1 MGRKPIFNECAKLV
15 TIRLYSWEKQLVKD
29 FIKKLREKKRKQ
41 LKNGTRRRT

>member
-1 MGRKPIFNECAKLV
+1 MPRKSIYGENAKLW
-15 TIRLYSWEKQLVKD
+15 TCRLYSWEKQLVKD